1 MDETHEPNV
10 SGINLSSM
18 NIAINNLDQYEN
30 EDPFNSLGSS
40 ILEERKNDS
49 SRAFI
54 MHLNINSRQNK
65 FEEFKLL
72 NSSLNAQVVVIYET
86 NFKFKFMDK
95 RFHVSTI
102 SENNGM
108 KSKKL
113 STYIQTIKETE
124 CKNEDLV

>member
-1 MDETHEPNV
+1 
-10 SGINLSSM
+10 M
-18 NIAINNLDQYEN
+18 NIAINNRDQYEN

-40 ILEERKNDS
+40 ILEEWTNDS
-49 SRAFI
+49 SGAFI

-72 NSSLNAQVVVIYET
+72 NSSHNAQVVVIYET

-113 STYIQTIKETE
+113 STYIRTVKETE
-124 CKNEDLV
+124 CENEDLV

>member
-1 MDETHEPNV
+1 MEETHEPNV
-10 SGINLSSM
+10 SGINLSM
-18 NIAINNLDQYEN
+18 NNAINNLDQYEN
-30 EDPFNSLGSS
+30 EDPFNFLGSS

-49 SRAFI
+49 SGAFT

-113 STYIQTIKETE
+113 SINIRTTKITE
-124 CKNEDLV
+124 CENEV

>member
-1 MDETHEPNV
+1 MKN
-10 SGINLSSM
+10 
-18 NIAINNLDQYEN
+18 AINNLDQYEN

-49 SRAFI
+49 SGAFI

-72 NSSLNAQVVVIYET
+72 KSQLNAQVVVIYET

-113 STYIQTIKETE
+113 STYIRTVKETE
-124 CKNEDLV
+124 CENEDLV